1 MISMNEKEYD
11 RLHRIKTTDLG
22 ERAIQS
28 SHYSHYE
35 ATSYSLL
42 NILFQEYK
50 LKNSDGFVDYGCGK
64 GRVLF
69 YVHNRFQ
76 ASVTGI
82 EMNENLYQKAIIN
95 QTNYIRKVKNNKAT
109 INIECCLAEK
119 YDVKVTE
126 NRFYFFN
133 PFSIQIFR
141 KVVDNILRSVE
152 KKQREVDIILYYPTP
167 EYIEYLETETPFEL
181 FQEVKVSGLYQINN
195 NERIVILRFGK

>member
-1 MISMNEKEYD
+1 MKAMTEKEYD
-11 RLHRIKTTDLG
+11 RLYRIKTSGLG
-22 ERAIQS
+22 EQGEQS
-28 SHYSHYE
+28 NHYSHYE

-50 LKNSDGFVDYGCGK
+50 LTKTDGFVDYGCGK

-69 YVHNRFQ
+69 YVHNLFQ
-76 ASVTGI
+76 SSVTGI
-82 EMNENLYQKAIIN
+82 EMNEMLYQKALVN
-95 QTNYIRKVKNNKAT
+95 QTNYIKKIKKNTGT

-141 KVVDNILRSVE
+141 NVLNNILLSVE
-152 KKQREVDIILYYPTP
+152 ENPREVDLILYYPTP
-167 EYIEYLETETPFEL
+167 EYIEYLEADTSFE
-181 FQEVKVSGLYQINN
+181 FYQEVRVPGLYKINN
-195 NERIVILRFGK
+195 NERFVILRLKH